1 MEKIIKVIALTNNQ
15 YLISQIEEVGSADI
29 GEPDCRLV
37 NPFSIN
43 TETGRTILE
52 PFLIDITKEKIFMMG
67 SDKILT
73 LADPTP
79 TLLEQYLDLLK

>member
-1 MEKIIKVIALTNNQ
+1 MEQIIKVIALTNNQ
-15 YLISQIEEVGSADI
+15 YLISEVVEVAALDI
-29 GEPDCRLV
+29 GQPDCKLI
-37 NPFSIN
+37 NPYIID
-43 TETGRTILE
+43 TETGKTVLE
-52 PFLIDITKEKIFMMG
+52 PFLQSVTRDNIFMMG

>member
-15 YLISQIEEVGSADI
+15 YLISEIEEVGSADI

-43 TETGRTILE
+43 TESGRTILE
-52 PFLIDITKEKIFMMG
+52 PFLIDITKEKIFMIG

-73 LADPTP
+73 LVDPTP

>member
-15 YLISQIEEVGSADI
+15 YLISEIEEVGSADI

-43 TETGRTILE
+43 TESGRTILE
-52 PFLIDITKEKIFMMG
+52 PFLIDITKEKIFMIG

>member
-15 YLISQIEEVGSADI
+15 YLISEIEEVGSADI

-43 TETGRTILE
+43 TESGRTFLE
-52 PFLIDITKEKIFMMG
+52 PFLIDITKEKIFMIG